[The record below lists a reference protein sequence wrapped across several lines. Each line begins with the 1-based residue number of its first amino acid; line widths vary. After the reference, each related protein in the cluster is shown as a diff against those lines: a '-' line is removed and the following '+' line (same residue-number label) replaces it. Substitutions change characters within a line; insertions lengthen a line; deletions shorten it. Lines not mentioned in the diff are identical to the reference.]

1 MRKPGFPATTVL
13 LALALAGCKSG
24 SGGVVDQATVER
36 GDSGAYTLS
45 WNPVGGP
52 VDVYVADRADAPKEA
67 MRLLVDDDTDGKASV
82 TLEGKDRP
90 YFYVTADGGSGLWT
104 AERVLPL
111 EGGRNFRDLGGYAT
125 ADGKRVKW
133 GKVFRSGSMAGL
145 TPADYQYLGKLG
157 IQSVCDLRTSHER
170 SAEPNTW
177 VEAANIA
184 YWTRDYD
191 MSGGDL
197 AAMQKK
203 GATAEQMKQAMTAMY
218 RELPMEQA
226 PAYREIFEH
235 LAAGKIP
242 LAFNCSAGKDRA
254 GTAAAL
260 ILSALGV
267 PDETVFAD
275 YAMSEKVLDYG
286 KMMRQSR
293 DSQAL
298 GPMAKLP
305 PEVIQP
311 LLASDPAY
319 IKAAFAAIREQYGS
333 VPNYL
338 RDKLG
343 ITEAQLAKI
352 RSDLLE

>member
-1 MRKPGFPATTVL
+1 MRKIGFHTTAVL
-13 LALALAGCKSG
+13 LALALAACKSG

-36 GDSGAYTLS
+36 GDSGAYTVT
-45 WNPVGGP
+45 WNAGSGP

-67 MRLLVDDDTDGKASV
+67 MRLLVDNDTDGTASV

-90 YFYVTADGGSGLWT
+90 YFYVAPDGGSGLWA

-145 TPADYQYLGKLG
+145 TPADYQYLSKLG
-157 IQSVCDLRTSHER
+157 IKSVCDLRTKQER
-170 SAEPNTW
+170 SAEPNKW
-177 VEAANIA
+177 VESAEIA

-197 AAMQKK
+197 GAMLAKGTTPDEMKK
-203 GATAEQMKQAMTAMY
+203 AMTAMY

-226 PAYREIFEH
+226 PAYREIFQR
-235 LAAGKIP
+235 LAGGEIP

-260 ILSALGV
+260 ILSSLGV

-275 YAMSEKVLDYG
+275 YAMSEKIL
-286 KMMRQSR
+286 KNSNMMSDSKGSR
-293 DSQAL
+293 AF
-298 GPMAKLP
+298 GPLAKLP
-305 PEVIQP
+305 PEALEP
-311 LLASDPAY
+311 LMASDPAY
-319 IKAAFAAIREQYGS
+319 IKAAFASIREKHGS
-333 VPNYL
+333 VLNYV
-338 RDKLG
+338 RDELG
-343 ITEAQLAKI
+343 ITDAQIAKI